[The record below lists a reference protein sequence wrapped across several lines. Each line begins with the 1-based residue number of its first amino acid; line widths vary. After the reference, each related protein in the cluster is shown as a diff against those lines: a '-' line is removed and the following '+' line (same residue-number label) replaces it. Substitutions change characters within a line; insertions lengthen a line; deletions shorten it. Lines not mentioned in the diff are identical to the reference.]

1 MPEGPEIRRA
11 ADKVARRLVGGA
23 LTSIKLPYPPI
34 SEFDGVLGE
43 ASVESVTSR
52 GKALLMRFDNGL
64 TLYSHSQLYG
74 RWTCLLYTSPSP
86 RDIVGSRMPSS
97 A

>member
-11 ADKVARRLVGGA
+11 ADKVARRLVGSA

-74 RWTCLLYTSPSP
+74 RWTVNRISTKVRWNMSLRSEF
-86 RDIVGSRMPSS
+86 V
-97 A
+97 